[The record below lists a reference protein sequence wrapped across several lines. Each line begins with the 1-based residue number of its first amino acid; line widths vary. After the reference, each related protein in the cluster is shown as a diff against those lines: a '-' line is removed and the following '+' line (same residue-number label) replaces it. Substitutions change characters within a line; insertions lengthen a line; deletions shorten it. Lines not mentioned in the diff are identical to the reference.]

1 MILLKRLTGS
11 TLALNPDL
19 MERVEAN
26 PDTVVTMVDGKK
38 VLVQETVEEI
48 VDAVLEY
55 RAEILRVAYNDVPS
69 MPADPTPALRL
80 IVGPDESDALDEPNG
95 PRGGGPSESGP
106 KGSGLDNGLLNGGLV
121 GRTDHRMGEQ

>member
-38 VLVQETVEEI
+38 VLVHETVEEI
-48 VDAVLEY
+48 VTAVLDY
-55 RAEILRVAYNDVPS
+55 RAEILRIAYSDTTA
-69 MPADPTPALRL
+69 MPADPTPPLRL
-80 IVGPDESDALDEPNG
+80 IVGADAEEASDLVDGING
-95 PRGGGPSESGP
+95 MHGAAVRFEE
-106 KGSGLDNGLLNGGLV
+106 
-121 GRTDHRMGEQ
+121 R